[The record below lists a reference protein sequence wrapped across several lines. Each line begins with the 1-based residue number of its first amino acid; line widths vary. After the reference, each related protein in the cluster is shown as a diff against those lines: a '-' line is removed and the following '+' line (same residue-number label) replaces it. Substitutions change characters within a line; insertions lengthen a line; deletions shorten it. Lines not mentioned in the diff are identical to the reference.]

1 MTTDTTTVA
10 VSAVIIARD
19 DVSEDDVYKF
29 VKDIFD
35 NAPDLVSSHAKYKEL
50 SIEKATS
57 ISSVPY
63 HKGAAKYFEEKGVK
77 VTTK

>member
-10 VSAVIIARD
+10 VSAVVIARD
-19 DVSEDDVYKF
+19 DVSEDDVYNF

-50 SIEKATS
+50 SIENGDLRSLLSPITRAPRSTS
-57 ISSVPY
+57 R
-63 HKGAAKYFEEKGVK
+63 KRA
-77 VTTK
+77 